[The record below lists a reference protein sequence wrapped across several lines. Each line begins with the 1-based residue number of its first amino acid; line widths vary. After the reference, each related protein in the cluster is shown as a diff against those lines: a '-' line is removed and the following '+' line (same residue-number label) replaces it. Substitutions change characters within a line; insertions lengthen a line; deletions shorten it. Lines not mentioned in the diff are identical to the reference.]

1 MHVISQAEQI
11 RAQVQQWH
19 QQQNNVAIVPTMGHL
34 HAGHLS
40 LIELAQKKA
49 AHVIATIFVN
59 PLQFNQ
65 AEDLANYPRSL
76 NADLKKLEKLNVD
89 AVFTPQESD
98 LYPEGLEQ
106 APRIHIPQLGDEFCG
121 QFRPDHFA
129 GVCTVVAKLFNLI
142 SPDIAIFGSKDY
154 QQFLIIKRMAQTLNF
169 AIEVIAGDTQ
179 READGLA
186 LSSRNS
192 LLSTKERSLAPKLY
206 QELCKIPNEY
216 AADQIDKMEEA
227 SRQHLNH
234 SGFQCEYFAIR
245 DAGNLQKINR
255 NTTNIVVLAAAWLGS
270 TRLIDNVL
278 FPNR

>member
-40 LIELAQKKA
+40 LIKLAQKKA
-49 AHVIATIFVN
+49 AHVIVTIFVN

-65 AEDLANYPRSL
+65 TEDLANYPRSL
-76 NADLKKLEKLNVD
+76 SADLKKLEELNVD
-89 AVFTPQESD
+89 AVFTPQESE

-106 APRIHIPQLGDEFCG
+106 APRIHMPQLDEEFCG
-121 QFRPDHFA
+121 QFRPGHFA

-142 SPDIAIFGSKDY
+142 SPDIAVFGSKDY

-169 AIEVIAGDTQ
+169 SIEVIAGDTQ

-192 LLSTKERSLAPKLY
+192 LLGTKQRSLAPKLY
-206 QELCKIPNEY
+206 QELCKIPGEY
-216 AADQIDKMEEA
+216 TVNQISRLEE
-227 SRQHLNH
+227 SSIEHLNQ
-234 SGFQCEYFAIR
+234 SGFHCEYFAIR
-245 DAGNLQKINR
+245 DAGNLQKIDN
-255 NTTNIVVLAAAWLGS
+255 NTKNIVVLAAAWLGS
-270 TRLIDNVL
+270 TRLIDNIL